1 MWHSGNMVRGWE
13 SKSVESHIELAEKRA
28 ALAKLPKFTSDQAER
43 IRQRQSLLLSRTRV
57 ETSRNPRFRKTLEA
71 SPKSLTTKSR
81 VLHDGLPT
89 MVRSFLCI
97 AIAGFSL
104 MGEQQFHID
113 HVIVAGKNLEAMEK
127 ALTQAGVPNQF
138 GGQHSNHVTEMAM
151 ASFPDG
157 SYLEL
162 IAIQPMA
169 EPAAVAAHE
178 WRKFME
184 GDAGPCAWAVR
195 PQDLFAEA
203 ERLTVSKIAVGVL
216 RKNGR
221 KRPDGVQLDWET
233 AQVGPTNGGFF
244 PFLIHDLTPRDNRAF
259 PSGSPSA
266 HGFTGWT
273 GIARVVIAVR
283 DLDAAIALY
292 RQAYWIDPPERQVD
306 AEFGAKLA
314 WFRGTPVVLAAPLS
328 PKSWL
333 NDRLEKFGEAPC
345 AFILGPWKGSYTM
358 EGAKSK
364 WFGHSVFW
372 ADAGKLGWH
381 LGFQP
386 K

>member
-1 MWHSGNMVRGWE
+1 
-13 SKSVESHIELAEKRA
+13 
-28 ALAKLPKFTSDQAER
+28 
-43 IRQRQSLLLSRTRV
+43 
-57 ETSRNPRFRKTLEA
+57 
-71 SPKSLTTKSR
+71 
-81 VLHDGLPT
+81 
-89 MVRSFLCI
+89 
-97 AIAGFSL
+97 
-104 MGEQQFHID
+104 
-113 HVIVAGKNLEAMEK
+113 
-127 ALTQAGVPNQF
+127 
-138 GGQHSNHVTEMAM
+138 
-151 ASFPDG
+151 
-157 SYLEL
+157 
-162 IAIQPMA
+162 
-169 EPAAVAAHE
+169 VAAHE

-195 PQDLFAEA
+195 PPNLFAEA
-203 ERLTVSKIAVGVL
+203 ERLTVSKIPVGVL
-216 RKNGR
+216 RQNGR

-244 PFLIHDLTPRDNRAF
+244 PFLIRDVTPRDNRAF
-259 PSGSPSA
+259 PSGKPPA

-314 WFRGTPVVLAAPLS
+314 WFQGTPVVLAAPLS

-333 NDRLEKFGEAPC
+333 SDRLEKFGEVPC

-358 EGAKSK
+358 AGAKSK
-364 WFGHSVFW
+364 WFGHAVFW
-372 ADAGKLGWH
+372 ADAGQLGWH

>member
-1 MWHSGNMVRGWE
+1 
-13 SKSVESHIELAEKRA
+13 
-28 ALAKLPKFTSDQAER
+28 
-43 IRQRQSLLLSRTRV
+43 
-57 ETSRNPRFRKTLEA
+57 
-71 SPKSLTTKSR
+71 
-81 VLHDGLPT
+81 
-89 MVRSFLCI
+89 
-97 AIAGFSL
+97 

-113 HVIVAGKNLEAMEK
+113 HVTVAGKNLEAMEK
-127 ALTQAGVPNQF
+127 ALAQAGIPSQY
-138 GGQHSNHVTEMAM
+138 GGKHSNHVTEMAM

-157 SYLEL
+157 SYLGL

-169 EPAAVAAHE
+169 EPSAVAAHE

-203 ERLTVSKIAVGVL
+203 ERLTVSKIQVGML

-244 PFLIHDLTPRDNRAF
+244 PFLIRDLTPRDNRAF
-259 PSGSPSA
+259 PTGRPPA
-266 HGFTGWT
+266 HAFAGWS

-314 WFRGTPVVLAAPLS
+314 WFRGTPVVLATPLS
-328 PKSWL
+328 ANSWL
-333 NDRLEKFGEAPC
+333 GLRLESFTEVPC
-345 AFILGPWKGSYTM
+345 AFILGPYNGSYVRP
-358 EGAKSK
+358 ESKPAK
-364 WFGHSVFW
+364 WFGHSVYW